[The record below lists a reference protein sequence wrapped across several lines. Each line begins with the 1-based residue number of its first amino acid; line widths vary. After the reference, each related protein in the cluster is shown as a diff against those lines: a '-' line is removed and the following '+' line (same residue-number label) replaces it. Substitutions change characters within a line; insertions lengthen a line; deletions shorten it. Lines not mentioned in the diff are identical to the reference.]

1 LVHLLDNAISPA
13 LLSDLCENP
22 LPVPWYGF
30 ARMTKE
36 LTDPDYGR
44 ALKRAGCV
52 MLKLGLE
59 SGDQTVLDRLQK
71 GIDLE
76 TASAVLNNL
85 KACGIET
92 YVYVLFGTPVEDRAG
107 AGRTLDF
114 LVGHSRS
121 IGFLNLAI
129 FNMPI
134 HSPDAAELET
144 EDFYDGDL
152 SLYRQFRHPLG
163 WHRPLVRQFLDREV
177 KRHPAVA
184 AILRRD
190 PPLFTSNHAP
200 FLAGY

>member
-1 LVHLLDNAISPA
+1 
-13 LLSDLCENP
+13 
-22 LPVPWYGF
+22 
-30 ARMTKE
+30 
-36 LTDPDYGR
+36 
-44 ALKRAGCV
+44 
-52 MLKLGLE
+52 LE